1 MKFELS
7 LAGNVTADPKTVAQF
22 KGTQFAYAKWNYRTF
37 KNVRRL
43 KTLAK
48 KFNRSMQR
56 DLEIGILQ
64 EFIPE
69 NCFELFSTSQGEL
82 GMRPQGLRYQPY
94 WIPVHIKD
102 A

>member
-7 LAGNVTADPKTVAQF
+7 LDTSVTPNPKTVSQF
-22 KGTQFAYAKWNYRTF
+22 KDTQFPHAKWNYRTF

-48 KFNRSMQR
+48 VFNRSMLR
-56 DLEIGILQ
+56 DVERGIRK
-64 EFIPE
+64 EFTPE
-69 NCFELFSTSQGEL
+69 NSFELFATCDGEL

-94 WIPVHIKD
+94 WIPVHQKD

>member
-7 LAGNVTADPKTVAQF
+7 LDTSVTPNPKTVSQF
-22 KGTQFAYAKWNYRTF
+22 KDTQFPYAKWNYKTW

-43 KTLAK
+43 KHLAR
-48 KFNRSMQR
+48 KFNRSMLR
-56 DLEIGILQ
+56 DVGLGIRAEYEVQ
-64 EFIPE
+64 
-69 NCFELFSTSQGEL
+69 NSFELFATCDGEL

-94 WIPVHIKD
+94 WIPVHQKD

>member
-7 LAGNVTADPKTVAQF
+7 LDSSVTANPRTVEMF
-22 KGTQFAYAKWNYRTF
+22 KDTQFPHAKWNYKTW

-48 KFNRSMQR
+48 KFNRSMLH
-56 DLEIGILQ
+56 DVAIGIRE
-64 EFIPE
+64 EFTSE
-69 NCFELFSTSQGEL
+69 NSFELFCTCSGEL

-94 WIPVHIKD
+94 WIPVHHKD

>member
-1 MKFELS
+1 MKLV
-7 LAGNVTADPKTVAQF
+7 LHVPNDV
-22 KGTQFAYAKWNYRTF
+22 KWNPKTF

-48 KFNRSMQR
+48 KFNRAMLQ
-56 DLEIGILQ
+56 DVALGIRG
-64 EFIPE
+64 EFTPQ
-69 NCFELFSTSQGEL
+69 NNFELFATCDNEL

-94 WIPVHIKD
+94 WIPVKAKD